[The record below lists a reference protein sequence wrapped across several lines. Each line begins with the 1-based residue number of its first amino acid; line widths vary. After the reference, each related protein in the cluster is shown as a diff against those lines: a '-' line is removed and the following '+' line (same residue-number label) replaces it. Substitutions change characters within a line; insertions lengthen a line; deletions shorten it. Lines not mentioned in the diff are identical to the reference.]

1 MRIAVDFDGTIVE
14 NQYPAIGVEKPFAVK
29 TLKQLAAEGDD
40 IILWTARSGSLLQDA
55 VDWCESQGL
64 KFYAINSNYHMCVAH
79 QNGFSGSRK
88 IHADIFID
96 DRIVGGFPGWPK
108 IYTKIARLKRHINR
122 EFSKNSWSRTSGLFY
137 KLSIFVWPQTHRRQN
152 YMSAIY
158 SYSRTSKHNKV

>member
-14 NQYPAIGVEKPFAVK
+14 NRYPAIGVEKPYAVR
-29 TLKQLAAEGDD
+29 TLKQLAAEGDY
-40 IILWTARSGSLLQDA
+40 IILWSARSGSLLQDA

-64 KFYAINSNYHMCVAH
+64 RLSAINSNHHMCVNH

-108 IYTKIARLKRHINR
+108 IYSKINDARRAAVNKKR
-122 EFSKNSWSRTSGLFY
+122 
-137 KLSIFVWPQTHRRQN
+137 
-152 YMSAIY
+152 
-158 SYSRTSKHNKV
+158 